1 MLTTLEGT
9 QGPQQGRD
17 FTRRPT
23 AFAISR
29 QGGLHTAWGRR
40 APPCPAPA
48 TKLQR
53 ATCPASASQV
63 RSAWR
68 LLPALRLRA

>member
-40 APPCPAPA
+40 APPCPAPPGYKA
-48 TKLQR
+48 TKGNLPSLGFPSAQR
-53 ATCPASASQV
+53 VASAS
-63 RSAWR
+63 R
-68 LLPALRLRA
+68 P